1 MRLHYTLEFSI
12 YKNTFFYFVV
22 CLACIIFVTSKL
34 YKMITT
40 FYVTNILLLISIFL
54 IVIFMY
60 GRAQRL
66 RVSLFQFRRRSF
78 ISVYIIFAIYIIN
91 VLYLFRWWYRAVCDR
106 THVFTIHHFYSFFL
120 IRFWLFRA

>member
-1 MRLHYTLEFSI
+1 MLFII

-78 ISVYIIFAIYIIN
+78 ISVYIISIVRYKIIRYKKFMPPDKP
-91 VLYLFRWWYRAVCDR
+91 LYQ
-106 THVFTIHHFYSFFL
+106 
-120 IRFWLFRA
+120 